1 MKPTTAAR
9 TVSITSALLL
19 AALTASCGDAP
30 TQAKGPGGAPGALA
44 GIVVRG
50 KADGLHVAEAKRRTA
65 AGQDIA
71 IVGRIG
77 GSEEP
82 FAGDR
87 AVFTVVDLSLKSCA
101 HMDDPDHCATPWDYC
116 CEDRA
121 ALRDGTAT
129 IEIAGADGRP
139 LPGSVRGTAGLDPL
153 AVVTVVGTVTDRND
167 KGLLVVRAKR
177 IEVH

>member
-1 MKPTTAAR
+1 M
-9 TVSITSALLL
+9 
-19 AALTASCGDAP
+19 
-30 TQAKGPGGAPGALA
+30 
-44 GIVVRG
+44 VRG
-50 KADGLHVAEAKRRTA
+50 KSDGLPVAEAKRRVE
-65 AGQDIA
+65 AGQDITL
-71 IVGRIG
+71 VGRIG

-116 CEDRA
+116 CEDRT
-121 ALRDGTAT
+121 ALRMGTAT
-129 IEIAGADGRP
+129 VEIAGPDGRP
-139 LPGSVRGTAGLDPL
+139 LAGSVRGTAGLDPL

>member
-1 MKPTTAAR
+1 MKTAMPA
-9 TVSITSALLL
+9 SIASLASALLVAAL
-19 AALTASCGDAP
+19 AAGCGDAP
-30 TQAKGPGGAPGALA
+30 GAPSAPAAAGALS

-50 KADGLHVAEAKRRTA
+50 KSDGLHVAEAKRRVA
-65 AGQDIA
+65 AGEDIA
-71 IVGRIG
+71 LVGRIG
-77 GSEEP
+77 GSEAP

-87 AVFTVVDLSLKSCA
+87 AVFTIVDLSLKSCA

-116 CEDRA
+116 CEDRT

-129 IEIAGADGRP
+129 VEIAGSDGRP
-139 LPGSVRGTAGLDPL
+139 LAGSVRGTAGLDPL
-153 AVVTVVGTVTDRND
+153 AIVTVVGTVTDRND

>member
-1 MKPTTAAR
+1 MNKELSPTTASLAA
-9 TVSITSALLL
+9 ALLVAAL
-19 AALTASCGDAP
+19 AACGDAP
-30 TQAKGPGGAPGALA
+30 AQSKAPAGATGALA

-50 KADGLHVAEAKRRTA
+50 KSDGLPVAEAKRRTA

-101 HMDDPDHCATPWDYC
+101 HVDDPDHCATPWDYC
-116 CEDRA
+116 CEDRN

-129 IEIAGADGRP
+129 VEIAGADGRP
-139 LPGSVRGTAGLDPL
+139 LAGSVRGTAGLDPL

-167 KGLLVVRAKR
+167 KGLLVVRARR